1 MKQREKK
8 LSIDKPEPRNLSEV
22 LKECHDL
29 VADLR
34 VKLKSK
40 VDQVLDLRKEI
51 DRLSE
56 ERDNLLVINKS
67 HQELNGK
74 LQDKIND
81 FSRGVDRS
89 VDDL

>member
-1 MKQREKK
+1 MKLREEIKN
-8 LSIDKPEPRNLSEV
+8 PEPRNLSEV

-40 VDQVLDLRKEI
+40 VDQVIDLRKEI

-67 HQELNGK
+67 HQDLNGK

>member
-1 MKQREKK
+1 MKQRKPIK
-8 LSIDKPEPRNLSEV
+8 NPEPRSLSEV

-56 ERDNLLVINKS
+56 ERDNLLIINKS

-74 LQDKIND
+74 LQDKINE

-89 VDDL
+89 PDDL

>member
-1 MKQREKK
+1 MKLREEIKN
-8 LSIDKPEPRNLSEV
+8 PEPRNLSEV

-89 VDDL
+89 KDDL

>member
-8 LSIDKPEPRNLSEV
+8 LSIDNPEPRSLSEV

-34 VKLKSK
+34 IKLKSK

-67 HQELNGK
+67 HQDLNGK

-89 VDDL
+89 IDDL

>member
-1 MKQREKK
+1 MKLREEIKNT
-8 LSIDKPEPRNLSEV
+8 EPRDLSEV

-67 HQELNGK
+67 HQDLNGK
-74 LQDKIND
+74 LQDKINE

>member
-8 LSIDKPEPRNLSEV
+8 KNPEPRNLSEV

-34 VKLKSK
+34 IKLKSK
-40 VDQVLDLRKEI
+40 VDQILDLRKEI

-67 HQELNGK
+67 HQDLNGK

>member
-1 MKQREKK
+1 MKQREPIKN
-8 LSIDKPEPRNLSEV
+8 PEPRNLSEV

-56 ERDNLLVINKS
+56 ERDNLLIVNKS

-74 LQDKIND
+74 LQEKINE
-81 FSRGVDRS
+81 FGRAIDRS
-89 VDDL
+89 IDDL

>member
-1 MKQREKK
+1 MKQREPIK
-8 LSIDKPEPRNLSEV
+8 SPEPRNLSEV

-40 VDQVLDLRKEI
+40 VDQILDLRKEI

-81 FSRGVDRS
+81 FSRGVERRL
-89 VDDL
+89 DDI

>member
-1 MKQREKK
+1 MKLRKPIK
-8 LSIDKPEPRNLSEV
+8 SPEPRNLSEV

-40 VDQVLDLRKEI
+40 IDQVIDLRKEI

-56 ERDNLLVINKS
+56 ERDNLLIINKS
-67 HQELNGK
+67 HQDLNGK
-74 LQDKIND
+74 LQDKINE

-89 VDDL
+89 VDDF

>member
-1 MKQREKK
+1 MKQHEPIKN
-8 LSIDKPEPRNLSEV
+8 PEPRNLSEV

-56 ERDNLLVINKS
+56 ERDNLLIINKS

-74 LQDKIND
+74 LQDKINE
-81 FSRGVDRS
+81 FSRGVDS
-89 VDDL
+89 SPDDL

>member
-1 MKQREKK
+1 MKLREEIKN
-8 LSIDKPEPRNLSEV
+8 PEPRSLSEV

-34 VKLKSK
+34 IKLKSK

-51 DRLSE
+51 NRLSE
-56 ERDNLLVINKS
+56 ERDNLLIINKS
-67 HQELNGK
+67 HQDLNGK

-89 VDDL
+89 PDDL

>member
-1 MKQREKK
+1 MKQREPIK
-8 LSIDKPEPRNLSEV
+8 SPEPRNLSEV

-40 VDQVLDLRKEI
+40 VDQILDLRKEI

-67 HQELNGK
+67 HQDLNGK

-89 VDDL
+89 IDDL

>member
-1 MKQREKK
+1 MKQREPIKN
-8 LSIDKPEPRNLSEV
+8 PEPRNLSEV

-81 FSRGVDRS
+81 FRRGVERRP
-89 VDDL
+89 DDI

>member
-1 MKQREKK
+1 MKLREKIK
-8 LSIDKPEPRNLSEV
+8 NPEPRNLSEV

-67 HQELNGK
+67 HQDLNGK

>member
-1 MKQREKK
+1 MKQHKK
-8 LSIDKPEPRNLSEV
+8 INNLEPRDLSEV
-22 LKECHDL
+22 LKECNDL
-29 VADLR
+29 VDNLR

>member
-1 MKQREKK
+1 MKLRKK
-8 LSIDKPEPRNLSEV
+8 KFPIDIPEPRNLSEV

-67 HQELNGK
+67 HQDLNGK

>member
-1 MKQREKK
+1 MKQREPIKNPK
-8 LSIDKPEPRNLSEV
+8 PRNLSEV
-22 LKECHDL
+22 LKECHNL

-40 VDQVLDLRKEI
+40 VNQVLDLRKEI

>member
-1 MKQREKK
+1 MKQREPIKNPEPLK
-8 LSIDKPEPRNLSEV
+8 LSQL

-40 VDQVLDLRKEI
+40 VDQVIDLRKEI

-56 ERDNLLVINKS
+56 ERDNLLTINKS

>member
-1 MKQREKK
+1 MKLREPIKN
-8 LSIDKPEPRNLSEV
+8 PEPRNLSEV
-22 LKECHDL
+22 LKECHNL

-40 VDQVLDLRKEI
+40 VDQVIDLRKEI

-67 HQELNGK
+67 HQDLNGK